1 MEINEIVNNLSK
13 NISHKF
19 PTEAVLE
26 ARKHKKELTEIFLE
40 NLENIYK
47 NPNIIFIDDELHIFG
62 LFLLAEFKEQRAF
75 PVLINILNKLD
86 EEDLDAMLGDIVT
99 EELDSILASTFNG
112 DLVSLYNIIENTNKD
127 EYLRSAALGAL
138 AILYNQKVI
147 KKEIFINYFKKLLP
161 KIENEH
167 NLVVDEFVVLVCDLK
182 LHELVPDVER
192 LFKEKKVDKTF
203 ISLEDFKE
211 FLNEPAI
218 EKYEYIKDVVES
230 MSWWACFNDGP
241 FIRETKI
248 GRNEPCPCG
257 SGKKYKKCCGK

>member
-1 MEINEIVNNLSK
+1 MEINEIINKLSK

-26 ARKHKKELTEIFLE
+26 ARKHKEELTEIFLK
-40 NLENIYK
+40 NLEDIYQH
-47 NPNIIFIDDELHIFG
+47 PEIIFLDGELHIFG
-62 LFLLAEFKEQRAF
+62 LFLLAEFREKRAF
-75 PVLINILNKLD
+75 PILINILNKLD
-86 EEDLDAMLGDIVT
+86 EEDLDAMLGDILT
-99 EELDSILASTFNG
+99 EELDSIIASTFNG

-127 EYLRSAALGAL
+127 EYLRSAALDSL
-138 AILYNQKVI
+138 AILYNQKNI
-147 KKEIFINYFKKLLP
+147 KKEAFLSYLKELLP

-167 NLVVDEFVVLVCDLK
+167 NLVVDEFVVLVCDLR
-182 LHELVPDVER
+182 LHELVPAVEK

-218 EKYEYIKDVVES
+218 EKYEYINDVVES
-230 MSWWACFNDGP
+230 MSWWDCFNDGP
-241 FIRETKI
+241 FIKETKI